1 MLPLRQAQSYSSTG
15 TPIVNSSCFVSIQTQ
30 AQVSSSKAIYTAY
43 GYNCFKVA
51 ADDHELRMLAS
62 NFTSV
67 VKKVYGTPF
76 ISGPACSTLY
86 AVTGGS
92 IDYTYDVSYV
102 HFCFHPLFLPLI

>member
-1 MLPLRQAQSYSSTG
+1 MLVLNLQQAQSYTSTG
-15 TPIVNSSCFVSIQTQ
+15 TPTVNSSCFVSIQTQ
-30 AQVSSSKAIYTAY
+30 VQVSSSNARYTAY

-51 ADDHELRMLAS
+51 ADDHELGMLAS

-76 ISGPACSTLY
+76 TSGPSCSTLY

-102 HFCFHPLFLPLI
+102 YYFVF